1 MELQI
6 TAIENGTVIDHIP
19 TEKTL
24 KIMEIL
30 NLSEYEDT
38 ITVAFNLPSKTLK
51 KKGLIKIA
59 NKYLTKKEIE
69 KITLVAHNIT
79 VNIIENF
86 KVKEKLAPNL
96 PETIEDILVCT
107 NPKCITNN
115 ENVRSKFHINEKEN
129 TARCNYCEREVEL
142 EKLSI
147 K

>member
-19 TEKTL
+19 SEKTL

-30 NLSEYEDT
+30 SLSEYDDT
-38 ITVAFNLPSKTLK
+38 ITLAFNLPSKSLK

-59 NKYLTKKEIE
+59 NKYLTEKEIE
-69 KITLVAHNIT
+69 KITLIAHNIT

-86 KVKEKLAPNL
+86 KVKEKLIPSL
-96 PETIEDILVCT
+96 PKTIEDILVCT

-115 ENVRSKFHINEKEN
+115 ENVKSKFYIDEKEN
-129 TARCNYCEREVEL
+129 TARCNYCEREKEI